1 MINVSNNRIGL
12 IGCGN
17 ISAIYLKNL
26 TASSDVRVV
35 ACADIDVE
43 RARAR
48 AQEFGVPKAC
58 TVEELLADP
67 EIDIVV
73 NLTIPASHAEI
84 SRRAL
89 EAGKHV
95 YLEKPLAVELQDGRD
110 VVALAESK
118 GLRIACAPETFLG
131 GGIQTCRKLID
142 EGAIGRPIAATGFMM
157 GSGPEAWHPDPIFFY
172 QKGGGPLFDMG
183 PYYLTAFIFLLGGI
197 RRVTAS
203 AAISLPERVVGSGA
217 KKGERIPVETP
228 THIAGVLDFASG
240 AVGTLITSFDVAA
253 GTNLTN
259 MIEIHGTEGTLRV
272 PDPNTFGGPVKLKK
286 PGGDYED
293 VPLAFGYDDNMR
305 GIGVIDMA
313 RAIAEGR
320 PHRASGQL
328 ALHVLETMNG
338 LLQASAEDRHIPL
351 EPLAER
357 PAIMPEGGFE

>member
-1 MINVSNNRIGL
+1 MSGSKKTIGL

-26 TASSDVRVV
+26 TASPDVEVV

-58 TVEELLADP
+58 SVDELLADP
-67 EIDIVV
+67 AVDIVV

-95 YLEKPLAVELQDGRD
+95 YLEKPLAVELEDGRS
-110 VVALAESK
+110 VVALAEAK

-131 GGIQTCRKLID
+131 GGIQTCRKLLD
-142 EGAIGRPIAATGFMM
+142 EGAIGRPIAATGFML
-157 GSGPEAWHPDPIFFY
+157 GGGPESWHPDPVFFY

-183 PYYLTAFIFLLGGI
+183 PYYLTAFVFLLGGI

-203 AAISLPERVVGSGA
+203 AAISLPERVIGSGA

-240 AVGTLITSFDVAA
+240 AVGTLITSFDVPGGTTLPNIEIYGTA
-253 GTNLTN
+253 GTLK
-259 MIEIHGTEGTLRV
+259 V
-272 PDPNTFGGPVKLKK
+272 PDPNTFGGPVLLKK
-286 PGGDYED
+286 PGGDWEE

-313 RAIAEGR
+313 RAIAEDR
-320 PHRASGQL
+320 PHRASGRL
-328 ALHVLETMNG
+328 ALHVLETMHG
-338 LLQASAEDRHIPL
+338 LLQASAEERHIAL

-357 PAIMPEGGFE
+357 PAIMPEGGFN